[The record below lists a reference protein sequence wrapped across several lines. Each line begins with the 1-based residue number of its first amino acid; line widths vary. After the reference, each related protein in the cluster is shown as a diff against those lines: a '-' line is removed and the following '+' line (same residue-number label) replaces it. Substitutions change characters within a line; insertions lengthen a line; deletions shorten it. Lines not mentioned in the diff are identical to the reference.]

1 MSQNKP
7 DKKIV
12 KARGGFFYDIVTYLK
27 LVIRLMGDPRV
38 NPLLKLI
45 PIGSLVYTIWPLDI
59 PGPIDDAAVI
69 GAGVYLFL
77 MLCPQDVVDEHMK
90 ALTSTVTSV
99 WRDPDKSKDDF
110 PTEDIIDAEFH
121 DKQ

>member
-1 MSQNKP
+1 MSQNNP
-7 DKKIV
+7 DKKII
-12 KARGGFFYDIVTYLK
+12 KARGGFIYDIVTYLK
-27 LVIRLMGDPRV
+27 LVVRLMGDSRV

-77 MLCPQDVVDEHMK
+77 RLCPQDVVDEHMK

-99 WRDPDKSKDDF
+99 WRDVDTSKDDF
-110 PTEDIIDAEFH
+110 SSEDIVAAEFH
-121 DKQ
+121 DKS

>member
-1 MSQNKP
+1 MSQNNP
-7 DKKIV
+7 DKKII
-12 KARGGFFYDIVTYLK
+12 KARGGFIYDIVTYLK
-27 LVIRLMGDPRV
+27 LVVRLMGDSRV

-77 MLCPQDVVDEHMK
+77 RLCPQDVVDEHMK

-99 WRDPDKSKDDF
+99 WRDVDKGKDDF
-110 PTEDIIDAEFH
+110 SSEDIVDAEFH
-121 DKQ
+121 DKS

>member
-1 MSQNKP
+1 MSQNNP
-7 DKKIV
+7 DKKII
-12 KARGGFFYDIVTYLK
+12 KARGGFIYDIVTYLK
-27 LVIRLMGDPRV
+27 LVVRLMGDSRV

-77 MLCPQDVVDEHMK
+77 RLCPQDVVDEHMK

-99 WRDPDKSKDDF
+99 WRDVDTSKDDF
-110 PTEDIIDAEFH
+110 SSEDIVDAEFH
-121 DKQ
+121 DKS

>member
-1 MSQNKP
+1 
-7 DKKIV
+7 
-12 KARGGFFYDIVTYLK
+12 
-27 LVIRLMGDPRV
+27 
-38 NPLLKLI
+38 
-45 PIGSLVYTIWPLDI
+45 
-59 PGPIDDAAVI
+59 
-69 GAGVYLFL
+69 

>member
-1 MSQNKP
+1 MSQNNP

-27 LVIRLMGDPRV
+27 LVVRLMGDSRV

-99 WRDPDKSKDDF
+99 WRDPDSDKTDISPD
-110 PTEDIIDAEFH
+110 DIIDAEFH
-121 DKQ
+121 DKP